1 MYLLTGGLSTG
12 ACFGEAVLFTTI
24 LFRDGGSR
32 IGEFGSTG
40 GGGVK
45 ALGELELLGLLKE
58 KDMSN
63 TFP

>member
-45 ALGELELLGLLKE
+45 A
-58 KDMSN
+58 
-63 TFP
+63 